1 MDDVLSLIP
10 VVTSKDARGIWRTT
24 EQAARQVLC
33 RVSTVGGNEFHNAG
47 RNGINPEFVFIV
59 NAVEY
64 NGETLV
70 EYRGQRYSI
79 YRTYRVP
86 DSGSGLQQSGMR
98 SQYDYGPDYIKLYAE
113 RKGGSNAAHPPV
125 TPTTPSTGGTD
136 NAETSGT

>member
-10 VVTSKDARGIWRTT
+10 VVGSKDARGVWRTT
-24 EQAARQVLC
+24 EQPARQVLC

-47 RNGINPEFVFIV
+47 RNGINPEFVFVI

-79 YRTYRVP
+79 YRTYQVP
-86 DSGSGLQQSGMR
+86 DSGSGLQKSGMR

-113 RKGGSNAAHPPV
+113 RKGGSNAAHPPE
-125 TPTTPSTGGTD
+125 TGGTD
-136 NAETSGT
+136 DGQTTSGD

>member
-1 MDDVLSLIP
+1 MDDVLNLIP
-10 VVTSKDARGIWRTT
+10 TVETRDARGVYRTT
-24 EQAARQVLC
+24 ELAPRQVLC
-33 RVSTVGGNEFHNAG
+33 KVSSVGGNEYHNAG